1 MFFNQEMCWD
11 KQMQCLILFEDLQE
25 PVRDGYKFQLGTTY
39 ANSYRKERFLYAINV
54 LGKETNGS
62 D

>member
-1 MFFNQEMCWD
+1 
-11 KQMQCLILFEDLQE
+11 MQCLILFEDLQE
-25 PVRDGYKFQLGTTY
+25 AVRDGYKFQLRTTY
-39 ANSYRKERFLYAINV
+39 ANSYQKERFLYAINV

>member
-25 PVRDGYKFQLGTTY
+25 PVRDGYKFQLRTTY
-39 ANSYRKERFLYAINV
+39 ANSYQKERFLYAINV